1 MFDSQAYWV
10 EENEDWVE
18 ENKDDELLSIS
29 RILKNTFGESF
40 EQASIYQ
47 KLRLLAACC
56 DSMRL
61 DTTWQDAA
69 ATSDSDIATLDF
81 PEFFEDT
88 QEAMKLIKD
97 LTEAISKDL
106 TFHNLPIG
114 GFC

>member
-1 MFDSQAYWV
+1 MFDSWADWV
-10 EENEDWVE
+10 EENEDE
-18 ENKDDELLSIS
+18 ELLSIS

-40 EQASIYQ
+40 EEASIHQ
-47 KLRLLAACC
+47 KLRLLEASCE
-56 DSMRL
+56 SMRL
-61 DTTWQDAA
+61 DKEWVAA
-69 ATSDSDIATLDF
+69 CEIVGCDTKF
-81 PEFFEDT
+81 PFFFEDT

>member
-1 MFDSQAYWV
+1 MFDSQADWV
-10 EENEDWVE
+10 EENEDE
-18 ENKDDELLSIS
+18 ELLSIS
-29 RILKNTFGESF
+29 RILKDTFGESF
-40 EQASIYQ
+40 EKASIHQ
-47 KLRLLAACC
+47 KLRFLAACC

-61 DTTWQDAA
+61 DTTWQDAV
-69 ATSDSDIATLDF
+69 ATASDSDIATLDF

-97 LTEAISKDL
+97 LTEAISRDL